1 MINRGEREEFVK
13 LFFLKDYWEERL
25 MSPFAHFVLY
35 ILCQWRSA
43 DFPGDPTL
51 NTDVSETLWWMESVL
66 WAFLCSI
73 WKLSAPRAAR
83 EGLKQGQGRGWGVY
97 SEKGEIRGEI
107 TGLWVSDES
116 GFICYIYICFY
127 ITDEENTSSNTVRS
141 AAAVTVISIYTTE
154 PSVLYLLWLL
164 ISWSCSL
171 KKIGK

>member
-35 ILCQWRSA
+35 IPCQWRSA

-107 TGLWVSDES
+107 TGLWVSDEA
-116 GFICYIYICFY
+116 GFICYIYMFLYNRWGEHEVKHCQVGCSSDCHRNIHDRTFYICFGCL
-127 ITDEENTSSNTVRS
+127 SHW
-141 AAAVTVISIYTTE
+141 AAA
-154 PSVLYLLWLL
+154 
-164 ISWSCSL
+164 
-171 KKIGK
+171 